1 MCRFDWPRACLS
13 PLTPTILCCTI
24 VCDEMADRCMCES
37 KARQGDAD
45 AKGGFCSMGDCQGGC
60 SNGYLQMQMRI
71 NRSKLELELE
81 KRIACMLSKLCG
93 L

>member
-1 MCRFDWPRACLS
+1 MCAALIGHNLFAS
-13 PLTPTILCCTI
+13 PSSTDAMLPSYII

-45 AKGGFCSMGDCQGGC
+45 AKGGC

-71 NRSKLELELE
+71 NRSKLELE